1 MAARQTIASRS
12 VRLALQRRRK
22 PYGYCLVERGIW
34 VGYRRTTGV
43 GSWDLKVANGRGDY
57 WHAKIGVADDDEAA
71 DGEHVLDFWQACAR
85 GRQMAR
91 GQIPGNRPATW
102 AAALDSYETDLRAR
116 GGDVAN
122 ARRVRHHLSPTLAAK
137 PVALLTAAELRRWRD
152 DLINSGAAPATVVR
166 ILKSA
171 KASLNLATNLD
182 PRIRDRSPWQ
192 VGLSGLLEADAPID
206 KVLSDADVLR
216 LVAASYALDP
226 PFGLVVDVLASTG
239 TRTSQACRLLV
250 ADLQADRAD
259 PRLMMPS
266 SRKGGGR
273 RSIVRKPV
281 PIAAPLARSLQR
293 AAGDRRGDA
302 PLLLRADGH
311 AWDPRRQE
319 LRLKFAA
326 VAQGCGLAC
335 TAYALRHSSI
345 VRSLLA
351 GTSMRLVATLHDTS
365 AAMIERTYAAFIADH
380 GDAAAR
386 RGVLDTAAPVAG
398 NIISLPGRR

>member
-1 MAARQTIASRS
+1 MTKPAMASTCSTSGKPVRAAGKWRAAKSRATAPAS
-12 VRLALQRRRK
+12 
-22 PYGYCLVERGIW
+22 
-34 VGYRRTTGV
+34 
-43 GSWDLKVANGRGDY
+43 
-57 WHAKIGVADDDEAA
+57 
-71 DGEHVLDFWQACAR
+71 
-85 GRQMAR
+85 
-91 GQIPGNRPATW
+91 W
-102 AAALDSYETDLRAR
+102 AASLDSYETDLRAR

-192 VGLSGLLEADAPID
+192 VGLSGLPDADAPID

-266 SRKGGGR
+266 LAQGR
-273 RSIVRKPV
+273 RPPHIVRKPV
-281 PIAAPLARSLQR
+281 PIPQRRWRARCNERPAIAAATRRCCSAPMATRGTRAGKSCGSSLPPWR
-293 AAGDRRGDA
+293 
-302 PLLLRADGH
+302 
-311 AWDPRRQE
+311 
-319 LRLKFAA
+319 
-326 VAQGCGLAC
+326 
-335 TAYALRHSSI
+335 
-345 VRSLLA
+345 
-351 GTSMRLVATLHDTS
+351 
-365 AAMIERTYAAFIADH
+365 
-380 GDAAAR
+380 DAAAWPALPTRCGIPRSCVRCWPER
-386 RGVLDTAAPVAG
+386 RCASSPRCTTPA
-398 NIISLPGRR
+398 RR